1 MKLFAQMNAASY
13 AALYKAH
20 ATVDAVLDKA
30 NAACS
35 HRTPIHG
42 CVVSLNGPLEG
53 VIRKLTEGRGR
64 TRGFRVKGVSPY
76 LIEVPFAPAERLPH
90 PGTGKALL
98 WSSGQDSTVCLVGVG
113 EDFDYLWQELQRY
126 LYSDITRLF
135 LRTADFETA
144 LHNLRRANP
153 DRRIRIS
160 GYTANVLCDDGK
172 RVKTRREWLKRPKP
186 EADFFGELEQEKQW
200 LRSLEVVIE
209 DTQVAQARIKRDMTF
224 SCQAGFRRFYE
235 TVLESLRTTAA
246 QRRGI
251 FQNRGAVESPTHAPR
266 PIQISYD
273 RRVFED
279 KSQNRRLI
287 RVLKDLPDCA
297 LSVFHANPFLH
308 ASIVDY
314 SDGSCYALWVTDS
327 SAITVT
333 PELKVT
339 AASLARLCNHINEH
353 FSEGSIEEVR
363 T

>member
-1 MKLFAQMNAASY
+1 
-13 AALYKAH
+13 
-20 ATVDAVLDKA
+20 
-30 NAACS
+30 
-35 HRTPIHG
+35 
-42 CVVSLNGPLEG
+42 
-53 VIRKLTEGRGR
+53 
-64 TRGFRVKGVSPY
+64 
-76 LIEVPFAPAERLPH
+76 
-90 PGTGKALL
+90 
-98 WSSGQDSTVCLVGVG
+98 VGVG